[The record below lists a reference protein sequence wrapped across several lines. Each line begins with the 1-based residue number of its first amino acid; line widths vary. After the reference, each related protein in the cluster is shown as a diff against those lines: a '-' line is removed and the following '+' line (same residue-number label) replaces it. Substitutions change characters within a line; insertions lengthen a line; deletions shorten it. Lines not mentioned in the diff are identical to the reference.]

1 MEESSRVTFVQA
13 LFCDL
18 FRIGCQS
25 PTFGHVRGARVTS
38 KGNQI
43 VTSRKEKPKKCVVI
57 LCCFCAYSPFMPF
70 LSVGRWVLGKRERLL
85 WGAGGAVALAVI
97 LLSCSTTNR
106 TILAPPSIPG
116 AEFVGSEECATCHEQ
131 IVRDFRTAT
140 HARLQAKGDNAK
152 KMGCESCHGPGSL
165 HVKAGG
171 GAGTIINPRKSPDTC
186 FQCHLEV
193 RAAFQLPH
201 HHPVL
206 EGKMSC
212 SDCHEPHKGIAAK
225 GAPTNIQQTLKAG
238 GLAFLSRNETC
249 FECHT
254 QQRGPF
260 VYEHEAVRQG
270 CITCHSPHG
279 SVNQRLLNERNA
291 TLCIKCHFQEQK
303 IQGHIFIG
311 DVDHSNFLQ
320 QGTCWSAGCHEEPHG
335 SNVTPLLR
343 Y

>member
-1 MEESSRVTFVQA
+1 
-13 LFCDL
+13 
-18 FRIGCQS
+18 
-25 PTFGHVRGARVTS
+25 
-38 KGNQI
+38 
-43 VTSRKEKPKKCVVI
+43 
-57 LCCFCAYSPFMPF
+57 
-70 LSVGRWVLGKRERLL
+70 
-85 WGAGGAVALAVI
+85 
-97 LLSCSTTNR
+97 
-106 TILAPPSIPG
+106 
-116 AEFVGSEECATCHEQ
+116 
-131 IVRDFRTAT
+131 
-140 HARLQAKGDNAK
+140 
-152 KMGCESCHGPGSL
+152 MGCESCHGPGSL

-171 GAGTIINPRKSPDTC
+171 GAGTIINPRKSPETC

-201 HHPVL
+201 HHPVP

-212 SDCHEPHKGIAAK
+212 ADCHNPHKGIAIK
-225 GAPTNIQQTLKAG
+225 GGGTNIQQTLKAG

-260 VYEHEAVRQG
+260 VYEHEALRQG
-270 CITCHSPHG
+270 CTVCHSPHG

-291 TLCIKCHFQEQK
+291 TLCLKCHFQEQK
-303 IQGHIFIG
+303 IPGHIFIG

>member
-1 MEESSRVTFVQA
+1 
-13 LFCDL
+13 
-18 FRIGCQS
+18 
-25 PTFGHVRGARVTS
+25 
-38 KGNQI
+38 
-43 VTSRKEKPKKCVVI
+43 
-57 LCCFCAYSPFMPF
+57 
-70 LSVGRWVLGKRERLL
+70 
-85 WGAGGAVALAVI
+85 
-97 LLSCSTTNR
+97 
-106 TILAPPSIPG
+106 
-116 AEFVGSEECATCHEQ
+116 
-131 IVRDFRTAT
+131 
-140 HARLQAKGDNAK
+140 
-152 KMGCESCHGPGSL
+152 
-165 HVKAGG
+165 
-171 GAGTIINPRKSPDTC
+171 
-186 FQCHLEV
+186 
-193 RAAFQLPH
+193 LPH

-212 SDCHEPHKGIAAK
+212 SDCHEPHKGIATK

-238 GLAFLSRNETC
+238 GLAFLSKNETC

-270 CITCHSPHG
+270 CSVCHTPHG

-303 IQGHIFIG
+303 IPGHIFIG
-311 DVDHSNFLQ
+311 EVDHSNFLQ